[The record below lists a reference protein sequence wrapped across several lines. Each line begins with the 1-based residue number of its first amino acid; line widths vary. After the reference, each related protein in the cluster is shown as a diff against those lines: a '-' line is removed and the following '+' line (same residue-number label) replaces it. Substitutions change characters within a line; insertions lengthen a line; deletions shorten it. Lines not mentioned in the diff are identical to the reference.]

1 MKDQKSPPDLAFVRQ
16 QIERLEAELAI
27 WKNTE
32 QGLLAVKDGEFTM
45 GLKGVFKGMRPIEA
59 ICEFLKRERRPMSR
73 QSIIRAVIEGGAKL
87 GANKQKSVN
96 QSISTNM
103 GKKLREMNGLIGLTW
118 PDEKFI
124 VDR

>member
-1 MKDQKSPPDLAFVRQ
+1 MR
-16 QIERLEAELAI
+16 AI
-27 WKNTE
+27 
-32 QGLLAVKDGEFTM
+32 D
-45 GLKGVFKGMRPIEA
+45 A

-103 GKKLREMNGLIGLTW
+103 GKKLREMNGLIGLIW
-118 PDEKFI
+118 PDEKL
-124 VDR
+124 

>member
-16 QIERLEAELAI
+16 QIERLVAELAI

-32 QGLLAVKDGEFTM
+32 QGLLAVKDGEFAM
-45 GLKGVFKGMRPIEA
+45 GLKDVFKGMRAIDA
-59 ICEFLKRERRPMSR
+59 ICEFLKRERRPMPR
-73 QSIIRAVIEGGAKL
+73 QSIIRGVIEGGAKL

-103 GKKLREMNGLIGLTW
+103 GKKLREMNGLIGLMW
-118 PDEKFI
+118 PDEKFR